1 MSDAALFCFIYLAA
15 LIIFGAT
22 GFYVAV
28 VILIITLV
36 SVLWFYGPTMIG
48 PMADLAWSTSNNYV
62 LISMPLFILLGE
74 LMMRSGITERMYET
88 LAMWVT
94 RVPGR
99 LLHTNIAASALFAA
113 TSGSSVATAATI
125 GTVAIPA
132 LKLRGYD
139 DRLTLGSL
147 AAGGTLGILIP
158 PSLNMIIY
166 GVMTDTSIG
175 RLFIAGVVPGL
186 ALAGCFMLIIGIIA
200 GFRPGVAPF
209 RAGDFRPMR
218 ERFAALPT
226 IIPPLLVVLGV
237 TGSIYA
243 GFATP
248 TEAAAVGVLVAL
260 ALAAFFRR
268 VSLPMLGETF
278 RSTMRS
284 TGMVMLVILAAF
296 LMNFVIALLGIPQDI
311 AGWVKSLGLGAVE
324 VLWILLLIYLIL
336 GCFLEGLSMMITTI
350 PITAPL
356 VISLGVDPVWFGI
369 FIVLVTELALIT
381 PPVGINLYVVQG
393 IRTDGGSIADVIMGA
408 IPFVITLIIFTI
420 LMIYF
425 PQIALWL
432 PNKMMGT

>member
-1 MSDAALFCFIYLAA
+1 MSEAVQFCLIYLAA
-15 LIIFGAT
+15 LVLFGAT
-22 GFYVAV
+22 GFHVAV
-28 VILIITLV
+28 VIMIITGA
-36 SVLWFYGPTMIG
+36 SVLYFYGPAMIT

-74 LMMRSGITERMYET
+74 LLMRSGITERMYET
-88 LAMWVT
+88 LSMWMT
-94 RVPGR
+94 RIPGR

-132 LKLRGYD
+132 LKARGYD

-175 RLFIAGVVPGL
+175 RLFIAGIVPGL
-186 ALAGCFMLIIGIIA
+186 LLAGFFMLIIAVVAMI
-200 GFRPGVAPF
+200 RPSVAPF
-209 RAGDFRPMR
+209 NPGDVKPMR
-218 ERFAALPT
+218 ARLAALPS
-226 IIPPLLVVLGV
+226 IVPPLLVVLGV

-243 GFATP
+243 GLATP

-260 ALAAFFRR
+260 ALAAWFRK
-268 VSLPMLGETF
+268 VSSAMLGETF
-278 RSTMRS
+278 RSTVRT
-284 TGMVMLVILAAF
+284 TGMVMLIIVAAF

-311 AGWVKSLGLGAVE
+311 AGWVKSLGLNAVQ
-324 VLWILLLIYLIL
+324 VMWILLLIYLIL

-393 IRTDGGSIADVIMGA
+393 IRTDGGNIGDVIIGSL
-408 IPFVITLIIFTI
+408 PFVVTLIVFTI

-425 PQIALWL
+425 PAIALWL
-432 PNKMMGT
+432 PGKMMGG